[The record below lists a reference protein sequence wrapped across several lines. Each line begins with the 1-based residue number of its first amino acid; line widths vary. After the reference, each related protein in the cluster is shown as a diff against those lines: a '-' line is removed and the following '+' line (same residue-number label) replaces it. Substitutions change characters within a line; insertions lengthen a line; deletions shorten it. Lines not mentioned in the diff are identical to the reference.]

1 MQTKYFRLKDIA
13 DKVDL
18 TEVVQAR
25 YKVKGAYARVKDGV
39 LVIVGDTKLTY
50 AAISEL
56 INLFFEKLRKQK
68 KKLPETTKVFWYAA

>member
-68 KKLPETTKVFWYAA
+68 KKLPETTNVFWYAA